1 MTQASKLFPQA
12 ALLARKFVKE
22 FIIKNMN
29 GINSKTT
36 GEEGSESLIEPWY
49 KQFWPWFL
57 IALPGTVVIASIS
70 MFFVALNTADSLVID
85 NYYREGLNVNTTLEQ
100 DTLASEL
107 KLRAKI
113 SIDSSNGEVRVTL
126 DNISVDDETK
136 KIPLQLELLH
146 AKNQAED
153 IKLILQPTPQGDWL
167 ANLPTA
173 LIGQWY
179 IRLSNVQANKTQS
192 ISTEK
197 SKNTL
202 WRLQKSVFLGAAD
215 KSSSDIELIVIEASD

>member
-1 MTQASKLFPQA
+1 MTQASKLFPPA
-12 ALLARKFVKE
+12 ALLAHKFAKE
-22 FIIKNMN
+22 FIIKNMT
-29 GINSKTT
+29 GINDKIIGDLDT
-36 GEEGSESLIEPWY
+36 EPWY
-49 KQFWPWFL
+49 RQFWPWFL

-70 MFFVALNTADSLVID
+70 MFFVAYNTADSLVID

-113 SIDSSNGEVRVTL
+113 SIDSSNGEVRITL
-126 DNISVDDETK
+126 DNNNTDLNNT
-136 KIPLQLELLH
+136 PLKLELLH

-153 IKLILQPTPQGDWL
+153 IQLILQPTPQGDWL
-167 ANLPTA
+167 ANLPNP

-179 IRLSNVQANKTQS
+179 IRLSNIQANQTKS

-215 KSSSDIELIVIEASD
+215 KASSDIELIVIEASD